1 MASPLREGR
10 YSRMAGT
17 GASSASSG
25 SQIRAAR
32 RVPSASG
39 IHVLSIR
46 RTRRGNSVLT
56 PKAAPLDADRA
67 TLCER
72 CHASRRARY
81 DCGPGQFPEGPP
93 GAPAATGAPINGLL
107 SDRGPAGGA
116 GAPRAGRS
124 RLWPAGPDRRQAVE
138 GAMATRLTYT
148 SGTRTPELDA
158 AFEAC
163 LAAAREDTRDPL
175 PHLVAGG
182 ERPDGPELVREGP
195 RRGRRPPRRPGPR
208 RGGPDRRR
216 WGREPRPRGAGRPR
230 RRGGRRGGRGAAR
243 V

>member
-72 CHASRRARY
+72 CHAGPRARY
-81 DCGPGQFPEGPP
+81 DCGPGQFQKD
-93 GAPAATGAPINGLL
+93 L
-107 SDRGPAGGA
+107 R
-116 GAPRAGRS
+116 APR
-124 RLWPAGPDRRQAVE
+124 L
-138 GAMATRLTYT
+138 
-148 SGTRTPELDA
+148 
-158 AFEAC
+158 
-163 LAAAREDTRDPL
+163 L
-175 PHLVAGG
+175 P
-182 ERPDGPELVREGP
+182 
-195 RRGRRPPRRPGPR
+195 
-208 RGGPDRRR
+208 
-216 WGREPRPRGAGRPR
+216 GRPSTAR
-230 RRGGRRGGRGAAR
+230 SAIEVPQEAPERLEEDDRDCGRLDPTVA
-243 V
+243 